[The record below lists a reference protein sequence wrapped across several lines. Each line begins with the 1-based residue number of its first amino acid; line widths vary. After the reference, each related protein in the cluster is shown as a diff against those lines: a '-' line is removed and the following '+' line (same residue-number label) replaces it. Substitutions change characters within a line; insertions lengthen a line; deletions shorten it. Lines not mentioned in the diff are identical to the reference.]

1 MKEKKLIFA
10 EIVLIIGSVFIFR
23 SLWTLLDRMP
33 LMNKDSVLWLF
44 LLIGLAITVAAL
56 CYIAGQKK

>member
-1 MKEKKLIFA
+1 MKDKKMILA

-23 SLWTLLDRMP
+23 SLWTLLDRIT

-44 LLIGLAITVAAL
+44 LLIGLAITVLAL
-56 CYIAGQKK
+56 CYMARQKK